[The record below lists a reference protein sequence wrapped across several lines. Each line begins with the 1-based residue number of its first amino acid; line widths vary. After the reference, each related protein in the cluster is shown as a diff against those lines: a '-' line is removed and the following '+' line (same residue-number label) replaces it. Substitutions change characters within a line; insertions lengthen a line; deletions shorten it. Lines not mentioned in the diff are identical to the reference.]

1 MLAWLLFCFCFCSL
15 STCTAAAA
23 AAAAAA
29 HTTPLANAF
38 GANPDDDP
46 EHNINESVIYNLTTL
61 YDLAGAPIEK
71 KTSLLERVATHAGDD
86 FNVANLKLPDKRY

>member
-1 MLAWLLFCFCFCSL
+1 M
-15 STCTAAAA
+15 
-23 AAAAAA
+23 
-29 HTTPLANAF
+29 
-38 GANPDDDP
+38 
-46 EHNINESVIYNLTTL
+46 IYNLTTL